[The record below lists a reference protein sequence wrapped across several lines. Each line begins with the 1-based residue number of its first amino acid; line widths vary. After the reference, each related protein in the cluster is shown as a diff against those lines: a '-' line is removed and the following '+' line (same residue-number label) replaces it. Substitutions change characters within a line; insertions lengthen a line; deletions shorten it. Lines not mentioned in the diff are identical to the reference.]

1 MHGVRRD
8 RSSQTAEA
16 RAARKA
22 KEASKLQA
30 YLEVQS
36 RFFELKSRKE
46 HSQDSLAATT
56 KILTLS
62 PELYTAWNFRRD
74 VLKELFKGETV
85 PIKEEKKDFFA
96 SVRIEEDLSAASAS
110 KRNDGKEERR
120 PSLDYKRS
128 LLEDDLELTTHALR
142 AHPKVYW
149 IWNHR
154 RWCLEEYPDET
165 GTKWKRELAMVDKML
180 EMDPRN
186 FHGWTHRRYI
196 FSRLASSTTSST
208 PDLPLYPYSLTSPE
222 LSPDSRRTQL
232 QLARQELSYSLSKI
246 ETNFSNFS
254 AWHRRSIL
262 LPLVWQAESLS
273 ATQMRKRRDEEFDL
287 IKQALFTD
295 PDDQSVWIYH
305 EWLIDK
311 EASQDVLEREIEVVR
326 ELVDLEPDS
335 KLCMRALSHNLSM
348 LSTVIKGHDPQRAK
362 SLSEETRDLL
372 QRLVEVDPD
381 RKGRYLD
388 LLQGLTA

>member
-1 MHGVRRD
+1 M
-8 RSSQTAEA
+8 
-16 RAARKA
+16 
-22 KEASKLQA
+22 L
-30 YLEVQS
+30 
-36 RFFELKSRKE
+36 
-46 HSQDSLAATT
+46 
-56 KILTLS
+56 ILV
-62 PELYTAWNFRRD
+62 A
-74 VLKELFKGETV
+74 VV
-85 PIKEEKKDFFA
+85 
-96 SVRIEEDLSAASAS
+96 
-110 KRNDGKEERR
+110 
-120 PSLDYKRS
+120 
-128 LLEDDLELTTHALR
+128 
-142 AHPKVYW
+142 
-149 IWNHR
+149 
-154 RWCLEEYPDET
+154 
-165 GTKWKRELAMVDKML
+165 
-180 EMDPRN
+180 
-186 FHGWTHRRYI
+186 HGWTHRRYI
-196 FSRLASSTTSST
+196 FSRLASSTASST

-273 ATQMRKRRDEEFDL
+273 TTQMRKRRDEEFDL
-287 IKQALFTD
+287 VKQALFTD

-305 EWLIDK
+305 EWLVDK
-311 EASQDVLEREIEVVR
+311 EASQDVLEREIEIVR

-335 KLCMRALSHNLSM
+335 KREALFCSSIFGLLSLTVFYVATVCMRALSHYLSM

-388 LLQGLTA
+388 LLQDLTA

>member
-1 MHGVRRD
+1 MAAPPPGPSLISSLSPEVHASYFVALSNFLFGESLCATPQSLLFRQREAVKTMHGVKRD

-22 KEASKLQA
+22 KEASRLQA

-110 KRNDGKEERR
+110 KRNDGKEERGS
-120 PSLDYKRS
+120 SLNYKRS

-186 FHGWTHRRYI
+186 CESAPLRWRRRGWTS
-196 FSRLASSTTSST
+196 F
-208 PDLPLYPYSLTSPE
+208 
-222 LSPDSRRTQL
+222 
-232 QLARQELSYSLSKI
+232 
-246 ETNFSNFS
+246 
-254 AWHRRSIL
+254 
-262 LPLVWQAESLS
+262 
-273 ATQMRKRRDEEFDL
+273 
-287 IKQALFTD
+287 
-295 PDDQSVWIYH
+295 
-305 EWLIDK
+305 
-311 EASQDVLEREIEVVR
+311 
-326 ELVDLEPDS
+326 
-335 KLCMRALSHNLSM
+335 
-348 LSTVIKGHDPQRAK
+348 
-362 SLSEETRDLL
+362 
-372 QRLVEVDPD
+372 
-381 RKGRYLD
+381 
-388 LLQGLTA
+388 